1 MKQWLEDFKIK
12 VAKDRKTQAT
22 VAGAI
27 GLVVLFFVM
36 DGKQRPAQPQN
47 VYQLQVP
54 TEVGS
59 GRMGNEEAYEDIVQR
74 FSADLSD
81 IKQRTEQNS
90 EESKELRRNLL
101 DYEQRTADIF
111 KKVLERMQEG
121 ESGSARRTGTGG
133 AAGPLPDGSMPV
145 DVTGEM
151 GEDGAS
157 QIAGDEIESFG
168 MEEAQNAPP
177 PAPPLTKVAYV
188 GAGDSVRVKLL
199 AGVNAPTDGT
209 PYPVVFKLITDVF
222 GPDGSALPLGE
233 ARLIAASQGSLT
245 DSRAL
250 FRLTSLNVRFPD
262 GRRKNMEVDGWI
274 VGEDGLR
281 GMAGVLIDPIG
292 KAIAGSGMSGALA
305 GIGDGFALAQL
316 TTSQSEGGGS
326 NQSVLSGDVGTYA
339 AGRGL
344 SGAANAWSGIIRERV
359 AQLVPQV
366 QVMSGREG
374 TAIFA
379 RGFSLPG
386 LLEALG
392 EEDNQFST
400 LD

>member
-1 MKQWLEDFKIK
+1 MRQWLEDFKIK
-12 VAKDRKTQAT
+12 LAKERKTQAMA
-22 VAGAI
+22 AGAV
-27 GLVVLFFVM
+27 GLVILFFVM

-54 TEVGS
+54 AEVGS
-59 GRMGNEEAYEDIVQR
+59 GSMGNQEAYEDIVLR
-74 FSADLSD
+74 FSADLSE
-81 IKQRTEQNS
+81 IKQRTEQNAD
-90 EESKELRRNLL
+90 ESKELRRNLL

-111 KKVLERMQEG
+111 KKVLERMQESEG
-121 ESGSARRTGTGG
+121 GAGRRTSAG
-133 AAGPLPDGSMPV
+133 GPLPDGSMPV

-151 GEDGAS
+151 GDDSAS
-157 QIAGDEIESFG
+157 QIAGDEIETFG
-168 MEEAQNAPP
+168 MEETQNAPP

-262 GRRKNMEVDGWI
+262 GRRKNMDVDGWI

-292 KAIAGSGMSGALA
+292 KAIAGSGMAGALG

-344 SGAANAWSGIIRERV
+344 SGASNAWSGIIRERI

-392 EEDNQFST
+392 EEDNQFSS

>member
-1 MKQWLEDFKIK
+1 MKQMLEDYMTRLQKE
-12 VAKDRKTQAT
+12 RKTQAIT
-22 VAGAI
+22 AAAV

-36 DGKQRPAQPQN
+36 DGNQKPAKPQN

-74 FSADLSD
+74 FSADLSE

-111 KKVLERMQEG
+111 KKVLERIQES
-121 ESGSARRTGTGG
+121 ESGGGRRVNAQG
-133 AAGPLPDGSMPV
+133 AAGMPLPDGSLPV
-145 DVTGEM
+145 DVTAEM

-168 MEEAQNAPP
+168 METVQNAPP
-177 PAPPLTKVAYV
+177 PAPPVTKVAYV

-209 PYPVVFKLITDVF
+209 PYPVVFKLVTDVF

-233 ARLIAASQGSLT
+233 ARLIAAAQGSLT

-262 GRRKNMEVDGWI
+262 GRRKVVDVDGWI

-292 KAIAGSGMSGALA
+292 KAIAGAGMAGGLA

-316 TTSQSEGGGS
+316 TNSQNDEG
-326 NQSVLSGDVGTYA
+326 NTQSVLTGSVGTYA

-366 QVMSGREG
+366 QVLSGREG
-374 TAIFA
+374 TAVFA
-379 RGFSLPG
+379 RGFPLPG
-386 LLEALG
+386 LFEALG
-392 EEDNQFST
+392 EEDNQFSS